1 MNIENLIDT
10 DPEKPYESMAKRLVE
25 SGFNGSSENRIEMSL
40 RAARELDVD
49 GVIYFCHWGCKQT
62 MGAAVNAKRH
72 LEENGF
78 PTLILNGDGGD
89 RRNTSDGQILTRL
102 DAFIEML
109 EDMKK

>member
-1 MNIENLIDT
+1 
-10 DPEKPYESMAKRLVE
+10 MAKRLVE